1 MARAMA
7 KIDEIEPGQS
17 AVYERTVTEDDIV
30 RFAELSGDDNPVHLD
45 EAFAAK
51 TLFKGRIAH
60 GMLSAAF
67 ISTTVGTKLPGYGS
81 IYVSQSLRFRAPV
94 RIGDTVVTTA
104 TVRDVNRERRRVT
117 METVCA
123 VGDTVVLEGEAELM
137 VTG

>member
-1 MARAMA
+1 MA
-7 KIDEIEPGQS
+7 KIDELEPGQS
-17 AVYERTVTEDDIV
+17 ATYERTVTEDDITQ
-30 RFAELSGDDNPVHLD
+30 FAAVSGDDNPVHLD
-45 EAFAAK
+45 EEFAAK

-60 GMLSAAF
+60 GMLSAGF

-104 TVRDVNRERRRVT
+104 TVKEVNRERKRVT
-117 METVCA
+117 METVCS
-123 VGDTVVLEGEAELM
+123 VGETVVLDGEAELM

>member
-1 MARAMA
+1 MA
-7 KIDEIEPGQS
+7 KIDELEPGQS
-17 AVYERTVTEDDIV
+17 ACYERAVTEDDIAQ
-30 RFAELSGDDNPVHLD
+30 FAALSGDDNPVHLD
-45 EAFAAK
+45 EDFAAK

-67 ISTTVGTKLPGYGS
+67 ISTAVGTKLPGYGS

-104 TVRDVNRERRRVT
+104 TVKDINRERKRVT
-117 METVCA
+117 METVCT
-123 VGDTVVLEGEAELM
+123 VGDMVVLEGEAELM

>member
-1 MARAMA
+1 MAT
-7 KIDEIEPGQS
+7 IDELEPGQS
-17 AVYERTVTEDDIV
+17 ATYERTVTEDDIV

-45 EAFAAK
+45 EDFAAK

-67 ISTTVGTKLPGYGS
+67 ISTVVGTRLPGYGS

-104 TVRDVNRERRRVT
+104 TVKEVKKDRKRVV

-137 VTG
+137 LTG

>member
-1 MARAMA
+1 MA
-7 KIDEIEPGQS
+7 KIDELEPGQS
-17 AVYERTVTEDDIV
+17 ANYQRTVTEDDIAQ
-30 RFAELSGDDNPVHLD
+30 FAALSGDDNPVHLD
-45 EAFAAK
+45 EDFAAK
-51 TLFKGRIAH
+51 TRFKGRVAH

-67 ISTTVGTKLPGYGS
+67 ISTAVGTKLPGYGC

-104 TVRDVNRERRRVT
+104 TVKDVNRERKRVT

>member
-1 MARAMA
+1 MSR
-7 KIDEIEPGQS
+7 IDELAVGQS
-17 AVYERTVTEDDIV
+17 ATYERTVTETDIAQ
-30 RFAELSGDDNPVHLD
+30 FAELSGDHNPVHLD

-67 ISTTVGTKLPGYGS
+67 ISTTVGTRLPGHGS

-104 TVRDVNRERRRVT
+104 TVKAVNRERRRVT
-117 METVCA
+117 METVCR
-123 VGDTVVLEGEAELM
+123 VGDTIVLDGEAELM
-137 VTG
+137 VGA